1 MTHAILKARGVSFV
15 TQYTEHEGSGRLEHA
30 CEDTQQAADAVLAAA
45 KDLIRAARQLHKSA
59 SEGTITG
66 IKRAQGRL
74 DQAEGSLQQ
83 AIAGAKSWP
92 FRDDEE
98 ERYLTDGYAA
108 ELRLE
113 ASRRGMSIREQDGR
127 LISYPH
133 VVRVLPAKR
142 AVRVDRKQVAAIR
155 PSHLVDLL
163 HKGQQKDSGHRSP
176 AFLEA
181 LYRVYSEIVGKEP
194 PDQLIKGDRPVV
206 RLALIYRLFTS
217 LPGAQRDYTTTDFAR
232 DLYLLDASGP
242 RHTRNGAVVSF
253 PSSTG
258 ARASRDTFPF
268 VGRDGQEA
276 RYYGIKFTEAG

>member
-1 MTHAILKARGVSFV
+1 M
-15 TQYTEHEGSGRLEHA
+15 ESGRLEQA
-30 CEDTQQAADAVLAAA
+30 CEDTQKAADAVLAAA
-45 KDLIRAARQLHKSA
+45 KDLIKVARQLHKSA
-59 SEGTITG
+59 SEGTIAG
-66 IKRAQGRL
+66 IKRAHGRL
-74 DQAEGSLQQ
+74 EEAEVTLRQ
-83 AIAGAKSWP
+83 AITGAKSWP
-92 FRDDEE
+92 FRDDDEE
-98 ERYLTDGYAA
+98 QYLNDGYAA
-108 ELRLE
+108 ELRL
-113 ASRRGMSIREQDGR
+113 AADLRGMSIREQDGR

-142 AVRVDRKQVAAIR
+142 AVRIDRKQVAAIR
-155 PSHLVDLL
+155 PSHLLDLL
-163 HKGQQKDSGHRSP
+163 HKGRQKESGHRSP

-181 LYRVYSEIVGKEP
+181 LYRVYSEIVGREP
-194 PDQLIKGDRPVV
+194 PDQLIKGNRPVV

-232 DLYLLDASGP
+232 DLYLLDANGP

-258 ARASRDTFPF
+258 ARGSRDTFPF

>member
-1 MTHAILKARGVSFV
+1 MTQEA
-15 TQYTEHEGSGRLEHA
+15 EHLGSGRLEEA
-30 CEDTQQAADAVLAAA
+30 CEDTQRAADTTLAAA
-45 KDLIRAARQLHKSA
+45 KELIKVARLLHKSA
-59 SEGTITG
+59 AEGAIAA

-74 DQAEGSLQQ
+74 DEAEVSLRQ
-83 AIAGAKSWP
+83 AIAGARSWP

-98 ERYLTDGYAA
+98 ERYLRDGYAD
-108 ELRLE
+108 ELRLA

-127 LISYPH
+127 LISYPF

-155 PSHLVDLL
+155 PSHLVELL
-163 HKGQQKDSGHRSP
+163 HRGQKKKSSYASR

-194 PDQLIKGDRPVV
+194 PDQLIKGERPVV
-206 RLALIYRLFTS
+206 RLAQIYHLFTS

-232 DLYLLDASGP
+232 DLYLLDANGP

-268 VGRDGQEA
+268 AGRDGQEV

>member
-1 MTHAILKARGVSFV
+1 MLRQGDFSFV
-15 TQYTEHEGSGRLEHA
+15 TQDADHPESGRLEQA

-45 KDLIRAARQLHKSA
+45 KDLIKVARQLHKSA
-59 SEGTITG
+59 SEGTIAG

-74 DQAEGSLQQ
+74 DEAEGSLRH
-83 AIAGAKSWP
+83 AITGAKSWP

-98 ERYLTDGYAA
+98 ERHLNDGYAA
-108 ELRLE
+108 EIRL
-113 ASRRGMSIREQDGR
+113 AADRRGMSIREQDGR

-142 AVRVDRKQVAAIR
+142 AVRIDRKQVTAIR

-232 DLYLLDASGP
+232 DLYLLDAGGP

-268 VGRDGQEA
+268 VGRDGQEV